1 MLKKKFEREKIATYK
16 VTAFIG
22 PGGEHVS
29 SFKACTVVMV
39 SPVGWGGQ
47 GPSIPHSREM
57 FKADTELGDTY
68 TEVIQR
74 FFHYKE

>member
-1 MLKKKFEREKIATYK
+1 MLKKKYEHEKAATYT

-22 PGGEHVS
+22 PGGVHVS

-39 SPVGWGGQ
+39 SPVGGQ

-74 FFHYKE
+74 FSHYKE